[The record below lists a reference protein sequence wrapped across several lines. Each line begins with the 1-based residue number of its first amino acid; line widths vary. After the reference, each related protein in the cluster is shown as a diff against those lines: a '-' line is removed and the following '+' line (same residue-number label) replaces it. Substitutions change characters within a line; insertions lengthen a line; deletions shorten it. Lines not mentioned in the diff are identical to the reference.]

1 MSGSSEQQP
10 VSPVGDPLAASSSG
24 LVVREDRFFINA
36 KVVVYAA
43 LSGMVSFL
51 PDGTIYGCNHHFAV
65 MLFGYSQEELL
76 KKVRVVICINHCRR
90 IGGLVKVVTHHDH
103 LYRMQAKCPKESLSN
118 KSMFLWPCELL
129 PKLQDITLLI
139 PDFYNH
145 INYVDD
151 RNMPLPPLDEE
162 EVFHDVMERSFTPDS
177 ALEVIKNWNTGQ

>member
-118 KSMFLWPCELL
+118 KSMFCGLVNSSPNCRILR
-129 PKLQDITLLI
+129 
-139 PDFYNH
+139 F
-145 INYVDD
+145 
-151 RNMPLPPLDEE
+151 
-162 EVFHDVMERSFTPDS
+162 SFPTF
-177 ALEVIKNWNTGQ
+177 TTT